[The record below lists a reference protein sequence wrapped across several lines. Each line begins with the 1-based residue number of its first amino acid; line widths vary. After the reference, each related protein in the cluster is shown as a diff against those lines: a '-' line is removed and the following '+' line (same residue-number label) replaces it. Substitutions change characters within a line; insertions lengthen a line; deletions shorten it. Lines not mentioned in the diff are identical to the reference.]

1 MRKLLGIIS
10 VATMLALPSMVWSDT
25 PDNGST
31 HIHLTDKSV
40 IDLHNSDIDSIVV
53 INNTTHLVLTKNG
66 SFSHYIGMVERV
78 EFNTPLFDVPAK
90 TPIGADATQTELH
103 FYAEKPWEATVV
115 PAARS
120 SVDWLS
126 IEPEHGDAGD
136 NTIRILTTQNTS
148 GENRTAQIVITSD
161 GTTRSIDVTQHTV
174 NPNVATLARYWYPG
188 EGFTVDGDTLTMTRG
203 NRLSATLYQTATFT
217 DANLQTVRRHGE
229 HAHINITMPEGF
241 VMTDN
246 PEKYNDY
253 EATGSISDGEYA
265 MKQSFRVGDKSINV
279 QWSHN
284 PAQEVDDHILP
295 FYRLGEVSIA
305 GVTAE
310 DVSEEVY
317 QQLQNGTL
325 SSDGLNPEKTYTFHK
340 ILIEFEQPL
349 TSEGATQ
356 REEATMKYLCH
367 FITAQEI
374 QLVAVSYE
382 PGAYWVNPHDNLI
395 LSYYPYVDRFRHYSD
410 GSIRMD
416 RFSDFGHIAG
426 LYNGDTNLGN
436 ATRITEILEPG
447 YHYKELSGVY
457 TLWENPNVIMNG
469 YMVSETIGDSIY
481 NVSFDYSILNAP
493 SSFRMEENH
502 NQPNLF
508 WAGDSLYDWSKYTES
523 RMYTGFDTCADV
535 PDISD
540 TPHEKD
546 NRKSGFYFNDFTLRY
561 EEFLRVY
568 DLIEEHP
575 DWGRGIYG
583 PGVTYRFYDQFL
595 VIDGRRIDFKKIAD
609 FKHDETVTATKL
621 DNGYCRELK
630 GHYTLYGKHF
640 RYNGHYVWRSAD

>member
-1 MRKLLGIIS
+1 MGIIS

-126 IEPEHGDAGD
+126 IEPESGDAGD

-217 DANLQTVRRHGE
+217 DADLQTVRRHGE
-229 HAHINITMPEGF
+229 HAHVNITVPEGF
-241 VMTDN
+241 VMTDS

-284 PAQEVDDHILP
+284 PAQEVGDHLLP

-305 GVTAE
+305 EVTAE

-317 QQLQNGTL
+317 QQLQDGTL
-325 SSDGLNPEKTYTFHK
+325 SSDGLNPDKTYSFHRVE
-340 ILIEFEQPL
+340 IEFEQPL

-382 PGAYWVNPHDNLI
+382 PGVRWVNPHDNMT

-416 RFSDFGHIAG
+416 RFSDLGHPAEITGGATVGNGCEIINEISEAG
-426 LYNGDTNLGN
+426 YFYQEGTALYNRGN
-436 ATRITEILEPG
+436 GKL
-447 YHYKELSGVY
+447 
-457 TLWENPNVIMNG
+457 IMNLHFT
-469 YMVSETIGDSIY
+469 EEKFGDSICNTNY
-481 NVSFDYSILNAP
+481 EYIITP
-493 SSFRMEENH
+493 SSFRIET
-502 NQPNLF
+502 QLSRSK
-508 WAGDSLYDWSKYTES
+508 WLGDILHDWSTYTES

-540 TPHEKD
+540 IPHEKD
-546 NRKSGFYFNDFTLRY
+546 DRKSGFYFNIFGYTYDESIKISHIF
-561 EEFLRVY
+561 EE
-568 DLIEEHP
+568 EP
-575 DWGRGIYG
+575 DDWYGHYG
-583 PGVTYRFYDQFL
+583 PSFKYIVYDQFL
-595 VIDGRRIDFKKIAD
+595 VIDGRRIDFVKLAD
-609 FKHDETVTATKL
+609 FKHDETVSFTEL
-621 DNGYCRELK
+621 DNGYCEEVK

>member
-188 EGFTVDGDTLTMTRG
+188 EGFTFDGDTLTMTRG

-217 DANLQTVRRHGE
+217 DADLQTVRRHGE
-229 HAHINITMPEGF
+229 HAHVNITVPEGF
-241 VMTDN
+241 VMTDS

-284 PAQEVDDHILP
+284 PAQEVGDHILP

-317 QQLQNGTL
+317 QQLQNGAL
-325 SSDGLNPEKTYTFHK
+325 SSDGLNLEKTYTFHK

-349 TSEGATQ
+349 TTEGATQ

-382 PGAYWVNPHDNLI
+382 PGAYWVEAHDNMM

-416 RFSDFGHIAG
+416 RFSDLGHLASAHTGSKRNYIFEGLNEGDIMYESGYEREFLNDSIQKTWQEITVIHPGPDPIVLFGDNADKP
-426 LYNGDTNLGN
+426 YNIVYDRFLGDT
-436 ATRITEILEPG
+436 P
-447 YHYKELSGVY
+447 Y
-457 TLWENPNVIMNG
+457 
-469 YMVSETIGDSIY
+469 D
-481 NVSFDYSILNAP
+481 FD
-493 SSFRMEENH
+493 
-502 NQPNLF
+502 
-508 WAGDSLYDWSKYTES
+508 KYTES
-523 RMYTGFDTCADV
+523 RMYEGFDTCADV
-535 PDISD
+535 PDISSD
-540 TPHEKD
+540 FHPKD
-546 NRKSGFYFNDFTLRY
+546 DKKSGFYFNDFTYDFYTTVNLRTTS
-561 EEFLRVY
+561 Y
-568 DLIEEHP
+568 DYP
-575 DWGRGIYG
+575 YRGAF
-583 PGVTYRFYDQFL
+583 VNQTYFRFYDQYL
-595 VIDGRRIDFKKIAD
+595 VIDGRRIDFKRLNNVDYYNEVEVKNEGDKWIYEQRITGKYLGKT
-609 FKHDETVTATKL
+609 FRATYQHTII
-621 DNGYCRELK
+621 DIIN
-630 GHYTLYGKHF
+630 
-640 RYNGHYVWRSAD
+640 D